1 MFDTT
6 IQILVNSLASALV
19 LSLVAIGFTYIFRV
33 TKVLHLAHG
42 GVYVVGAFVFWWVL
56 TKTNSW
62 FMAITIALVAVTIL
76 IFSIEKIVYLPLRKG
91 KDNQSIS
98 LVASLGLYVTIVNIL
113 ALLFGNENKLIGG
126 NVAPGAFKF
135 GNIILTKVQA
145 IQITVGIAAI
155 CSFGIY
161 LILTK
166 SRLALRSV
174 SDNKIVS
181 EVLGVNTERE
191 RLRVFVAGSLLAC
204 IAAILNVLEVGVDP
218 QAGMGITLTAVVVTI
233 LVSRLDLLLIFAFAL
248 ALTLMQNWVEWF
260 LNAQWRN
267 GITFMI
273 LLLVI
278 LFRTEGVI
286 SYNLRKDRI

>member
-1 MFDTT
+1 M
-6 IQILVNSLASALV
+6 
-19 LSLVAIGFTYIFRV
+19 
-33 TKVLHLAHG
+33 
-42 GVYVVGAFVFWWVL
+42 
-56 TKTNSW
+56 
-62 FMAITIALVAVTIL
+62 TIL
-76 IFSIEKIVYLPLRKG
+76 IFSIEKIVYLSLRKG

-113 ALLFGNENKLIGG
+113 ALLFGNENKLIG

-155 CSFGIY
+155 FSFGIY
-161 LILTK
+161 LILTN
-166 SRLALRSV
+166 SRLALQSV

-204 IAAILNVLEVGVDP
+204 IAAVVVTILS
-218 QAGMGITLTAVVVTI
+218 TAVVVTI

-260 LNAQWRN
+260 LNALWRN